1 MKTPDFFLSMK
12 ENYRILLALFFCTIV
27 VLTTTAYAV
36 EHYYYAFI
44 FPAIRSIYALTLYYL
59 PMAAIYIVVPV
70 FVFWVY
76 WQWKKRIAHLSSAVV
91 KIIVFPIVVFLFIY
105 CWFYLSWGLLYKA
118 PNLSSRLHF
127 SEVQIDSTY
136 LINEIR
142 WVENKMRSCRKT
154 FWENDTIAIP
164 VNLKPRQLE
173 SLLQSDVASTLENW
187 NIKSYKNVRVRP
199 LYPAGSLL
207 IFSTAGIYLPFSGE
221 GHYDPGL
228 AHFHAPFV
236 MAHELGHAN
245 GITGEAD
252 CNFIA
257 MITCLRSENTFVQ
270 YAGLLTYWRY
280 LNADLRRSAI
290 FSYYQIAFARPIFIR
305 KDLNVLYK
313 ALDRYPEL
321 MPVIRDKIYDTYL
334 KANGLKDGLMN
345 YDKILLM
352 FKAWKESSLDPDI
365 KQKWGI

>member
-1 MKTPDFFLSMK
+1 MKANIRLLLSIITGT
-12 ENYRILLALFFCTIV
+12 IL
-27 VLTTTAYAV
+27 VLTTTANAV
-36 EHYYYAFI
+36 EQYFYQFI
-44 FPAIRSIYALTLYYL
+44 FPAIRSVYAVTLFYL
-59 PMAAIYIVVPV
+59 PIAAIYIVVPV
-70 FVFWVY
+70 FLMWVY
-76 WQWKKRIAHLSSAVV
+76 RQWRKSGAQLSSGIQF
-91 KIIVFPIVVFLFIY
+91 IIFPIAVILFVY

-118 PNLSSRLHF
+118 PNLTTRLHL
-127 SEVQIDSTY
+127 SEVKIDSTY
-136 LINEIR
+136 LINEIK
-142 WVENKMRSCRKT
+142 WVENKMQICRQS
-154 FWENDTIAIP
+154 FYNNDTSAIP
-164 VNLKPRQLE
+164 IYLKPKELE
-173 SLLQSDVASTLENW
+173 RLLQSDVASTLENW
-187 NIKSYKNVRVRP
+187 NLKSYKKVRVRP

-257 MITCLRSENTFVQ
+257 MIACLRSENTFVQ

-290 FSYYQIAFARPIFIR
+290 FSYYQMAFARPMFIR

-313 ALDRYPEL
+313 ALDRYPEI

-334 KANGLKDGLMN
+334 KANGLSDGLMN

-352 FKAWKESSLDPDI
+352 FKAWKESPLDADI